1 MDDKQLPDYS
11 ALTAALK
18 RYADLSKPLL
28 DPAVQEAVKRLGEQL
43 PRYQDLGGYSA
54 FSQRLTEI
62 LKSYDLSAMRRASE
76 NLSITMREYVALTV
90 SRAKPYMSDE
100 QLEEI
105 EEILPEVSDSPDQ
118 PPQKE
123 RRPLSISDW
132 IAILS
137 FLVTLIFSIV
147 ALLPDAQ
154 LEQIAEQN
162 EQIIDQ
168 NEQMIEQND
177 ERIALLYQLLETA
190 QDVDDLIGDLSKETD
205 PAVEISHDLSELA
218 EDPAESDE
226 DSDDLSDLDDD
237 PDDCGRLDQLDDAQ
251 QDDSSF

>member
-28 DPAVQEAVKRLGEQL
+28 DPAMQEAVKRLGEQL
-43 PRYQDLGGYSA
+43 PRFQDLEGISA
-54 FSQRLTEI
+54 IQKSLNSI
-62 LKSYDLSAMRRASE
+62 LESYDLSAVQRASE
-76 NLSITMREYVALTV
+76 NLSITMREFVALTL

-100 QLEEI
+100 QLEEV

-132 IAILS
+132 MVL
-137 FLVTLIFSIV
+137 FNLLLTLVFSIV
-147 ALLPDAQ
+147 AQLPDAQ
-154 LEQIAEQN
+154 LEQIADQN
-162 EQIIDQ
+162 EQIKEQ

-177 ERIALLYQLLETA
+177 EKIALLYQLLETA
-190 QDVDDLIGDLSKETD
+190 QDVDDLIGDLSEEPD

-218 EDPAESDE
+218 EDPTEAVE
-226 DSDDLSDLDDD
+226 DIDDSSELDDD
-237 PDDCGRLDQLDDAQ
+237 PDDRGRLDQIEDAQ
-251 QDDSSF
+251 EDDSSF